1 MRGLSVALG
10 ALIISACGAKT
21 GLLIPEAGVD
31 GGVDAAVDAPID
43 APMDVPV
50 DVPVD
55 VGIDAPICVPR
66 TFELTSRGSQVVIT
80 VDRSSSM
87 RYDLVGNEPPIGPD
101 RWTLLRDALRGAL
114 TAEVDQRVE
123 VGAKFF
129 PRPLR
134 PDEAATIEEVCSSA
148 PGLDL
153 RPATRN
159 VGRLLR
165 IFDTTEPGGGT
176 PTATALWDV
185 RDFFRTDLVEL
196 PRFVLLA
203 TDGGPNCSAEPSP
216 PPPACLCTGPDAS
229 FCDPRSSPI
238 AGYNCI
244 DQRRTLDV
252 ISELYDDLGVPV
264 FVVGIDDPSRP
275 DLSAVLDRMAVAGG
289 RPLPVGSERR
299 YYSVRRVDDLRAALG
314 EITDAIARCVYTIRP
329 APTAD
334 AEVEIRVDGVPVPRD
349 PTQTEG
355 WDYLVPNRSQIGL
368 FGAACEAT
376 SGGAVDGIIDC
387 PDL

>member
-1 MRGLSVALG
+1 MRGPSALV
-10 ALIISACGAKT
+10 ALIIAGCGAKT
-21 GLLIPEAGVD
+21 GLLIPEPELD
-31 GGVDAAVDAPID
+31 GGVDAPID
-43 APMDVPV
+43 APLDVPTDTPL
-50 DVPVD
+50 DVPE
-55 VGIDAPICVPR
+55 DAPICVPR
-66 TFELTSRGSQVVIT
+66 TFELMTRGSQVVIA

-87 RYDLVGNEPPIGPD
+87 RYDLVGNDPPRGPD

-114 TAEVDQRVE
+114 TADIDRRVE

-134 PDEAATIEEVCSSA
+134 PDEPATIDLVCSSA

-159 VGRLLR
+159 VSRLLD
-165 IFDTTEPGGGT
+165 IFATTEPGGGT

-185 RDFFRTDLVEL
+185 RDFYRTDPGDL

-203 TDGGPNCSAEPSP
+203 TDGGPNCNGAPSP
-216 PPPACLCTGPDAS
+216 PPPTCLCTGPDPS
-229 FCDPRSSPI
+229 FCDPRTSPI

-264 FVVGIDDPSRP
+264 FVVGIDDPNRP

-289 RPLPVGSERR
+289 RPLPPGAPHR
-299 YYSVRRVDDLRAALG
+299 YYSVRRVDDLRDALG

-334 AEVEIRVDGVPVPRD
+334 AEVEIRVGGVPVPRD
-349 PTQTEG
+349 PSQTDG
-355 WDYLVPNRSQIGL
+355 WDFLVPNRTQIGL
-368 FGAACEAT
+368 FGSACEAT
-376 SGGAVDGIIDC
+376 AGGGLVDGIIDC
-387 PDL
+387 PDV